1 MVTARGGQEGAPQTE
16 AFGIDPMFK
25 LEGAGG
31 RKIGNERSAVQAVGI
46 GDRSAAEGLLELVNI
61 HSQPRGE
68 RQPIAVANQD
78 LGAEGFP
85 ETEDRLA
92 QGGPS
97 HLALPFVP
105 EQFHQGLAG
114 RLPITGAGQVG
125 EHGQDL
131 GRRERHTSVFV
142 AELEPAEELEAE
154 GEIHAYPMLARR

>member
-68 RQPIAVANQD
+68 RSNWPAYRASP
-78 LGAEGFP
+78 A
-85 ETEDRLA
+85 A
-92 QGGPS
+92 
-97 HLALPFVP
+97 
-105 EQFHQGLAG
+105 
-114 RLPITGAGQVG
+114 
-125 EHGQDL
+125 
-131 GRRERHTSVFV
+131 TSAKLVTPV
-142 AELEPAEELEAE
+142 SE
-154 GEIHAYPMLARR
+154 